1 MTSRKAFIVGATGL
15 IGKYLTSL
23 LLDSDRYDEV
33 VAITRKPLG
42 KHTKLKNL
50 LGGYDDL
57 EQLSDNIRGDDIY
70 CCLGT
75 TMKTAG
81 SKENFRKVDYDY
93 PLKIAQ
99 IAAQNRANQFLV
111 VTAMGASARSNV
123 FYNRVKGELEE
134 ELAKIPFEGLHIF
147 RPALLLGKR
156 QEKRM
161 GENIAQVIFSVI
173 NGLFMGPLKKYKAI
187 DYRKVANAMFSVAAE
202 AKKGVYT
209 YGSDDL
215 QEY

>member
-23 LLDSDRYDEV
+23 LLDSDRYNEV

-42 KHTKLKNL
+42 EHAKLKNF

-57 EQLSDNIRGDDIY
+57 EQLSENIRGDDIY

-111 VTAMGASARSNV
+111 VTAMGASSRSNV

-134 ELAKIPFEGLHIF
+134 ALAKIPFEGLHIF

-156 QEKRM
+156 QEKRA
-161 GENIAQVIFSVI
+161 GEHIAQVIFNVI
-173 NGLFMGPLKKYKAI
+173 NRLFVGPLKKYKAI
-187 DYRKVANAMFSVAAE
+187 DYRKVANAMFSVAVE

-209 YGSDDL
+209 YRSDDL
-215 QEY
+215 QAY